1 MLSSVLRSKRAIQ
14 MNIVIMRAFVKLREA
29 LANRED
35 LARKLELVEAT
46 QRKHG
51 SILVA
56 VVREIGKLKQPPRRR
71 KPRIGFVT
79 DGH

>member
-1 MLSSVLRSKRAIQ
+1 
-14 MNIVIMRAFVKLREA
+14 